1 MTFSRVSINAYA
13 KERLFTMDYKK
24 YASILKSVTKPGRYT
39 GGERNQVI
47 KDKSKIKC
55 RFAFC
60 FPDTYEIG
68 MSNLGVRILY
78 GSLNE
83 CEDVWCERVYAPWTD
98 MQERMKE
105 YDIPLWAHESGDPV
119 KDFDIVAFTLQY
131 EMCYTTV
138 LKMLE
143 LSDIPLLASERD
155 ENAPVIIGG
164 GPYSYNAEPMAD
176 FFDIFSI
183 GEGEEALPELARL
196 YVRMKE
202 EGRYTKK
209 AFLYA
214 AATELDG
221 FYVPSLYTVEY
232 NDDGTVSKYVPADE
246 KVPARVLKRTIED
259 FDKSYFPTKPVMP
272 FTEVVHDRIMLEVF
286 RGCIRGC
293 RFCQAGMIYRPVRDR
308 SVETLCRQAK
318 EMYENTG
325 YDEISLTSLAIDDY
339 TCVNRLTDELIDW
352 TTENKISLSLPSLR
366 ADSFT
371 PELME
376 KISRVRSSGLT
387 FAPEAGT
394 QRLRDAINKNVR
406 EEDIMNA
413 VHIAFAA
420 GKSQVKLYFMIG
432 LPTETDEDVIGIAKL
447 AERVIQEYYNTPE
460 RNKRLSPKVTISTAC
475 FIPKPFT
482 PFQWFPQIEREE
494 FIRRQRLIAENIKD
508 RRIRYDFH
516 DSDVSEIEAV
526 LARGDRKL
534 SAALL
539 EMHRLGAC
547 FDAWD
552 EHFSYERWHEAFRTA
567 GIDPAFYANRD
578 RDITE
583 TLPWDVIDCG
593 VTKAFMARE
602 YELAKKS
609 ETTRNCREACSAC
622 GANKF
627 GGDTLCRKKR

>member
-1 MTFSRVSINAYA
+1 
-13 KERLFTMDYKK
+13 MDFKK
-24 YASILKSVTKPGRYT
+24 YASVLKSVTKPARYT
-39 GGERNQVI
+39 GGERNQII
-47 KDKSKIKC
+47 KDKASVDC
-55 RFAFC
+55 RIAFC

-78 GSLNE
+78 VALNE
-83 CEDVWCERVYAPWTD
+83 CDGVWCERVYAPWTD
-98 MQERMKE
+98 MQERMRE
-105 YDIPLWAHESGDPV
+105 YNIPLWAHESGDPLT
-119 KDFDIVAFTLQY
+119 DFDIVAFTLQY

-138 LKMLE
+138 LQMLD
-143 LSDIPLLASERD
+143 LAGIPKLASERGEGD
-155 ENAPVIIGG
+155 PVIIGG
-164 GPYSYNAEPMAD
+164 GPCAYNAEPMAD

-196 YVRMKE
+196 YQRMKRD
-202 EGRYTKK
+202 GSYTKR

-214 AATELDG
+214 AATELTG
-221 FYVPSLYTVEY
+221 FYVPSLYTVDY
-232 NDDGTVSKYVPADE
+232 NDDGTVCSYTPADE
-246 KVPARVLKRTIED
+246 KVPARVTKRIVLD

-272 FTEVVHDRIMLEVF
+272 YTEVVHDRIMLEVF

-318 EMYENTG
+318 EMYVNTG

-339 TCVNRLTDELIDW
+339 TCVDRLTDELIEW
-352 TTENKISLSLPSLR
+352 TNENKISLSLPSLR

-376 KISRVRSSGLT
+376 KISSVRSSGIT

-413 VHIAFAA
+413 VRIAFAA

-447 AERVIQEYYNTPE
+447 AERVVEEYYNTE
-460 RNKRLSPKVTISTAC
+460 GRNKRLTPKVTISTAC

-482 PFQWFPQIEREE
+482 PFQWVPQLSGEE
-494 FIRRQRLIAENIKD
+494 FRRRQQLIRDNIHD
-508 RRIRYDFH
+508 RRVIYNFH
-516 DSDVSEIEAV
+516 DSMVSEIEAV
-526 LARGDRKL
+526 LARGDRRL
-534 SAALL
+534 GAVML
-539 EMHRLGAC
+539 EMWRRGAC

-552 EHFSYERWHEAFRTA
+552 EHFSYERWLEAFA
-567 GIDPAFYANRD
+567 AVGIDPSFYANRERSVD
-578 RDITE
+578 E
-583 TLPWDVIDCG
+583 VLPWDVIDCG
-593 VTKAFMARE
+593 VTKSFMKR
-602 YELAKKS
+602 ELAAAEKS
-609 ETTRNCREACSAC
+609 IPSRNCREGCSAC
-622 GANKF
+622 GANKY
-627 GGDTLCRKKR
+627 GGQTLCRIAGMKE

>member
-1 MTFSRVSINAYA
+1 MNY
-13 KERLFTMDYKK
+13 EK
-24 YASILKSVTKPGRYT
+24 YASILKSVSKPGRYT
-39 GGERNQVI
+39 GGERNQII
-47 KDKSKIKC
+47 KNKADVNC
-55 RFAFC
+55 RIAFC

-78 GSLNE
+78 GALNE
-83 CEDVWCERVYAPWTD
+83 VEGVWCERVYAPWTD
-98 MQERMKE
+98 MQEKMKE
-105 YDIPLWAHESGDPV
+105 YNIPLWAHESGDNV
-119 KDFDIVAFTLQY
+119 SDFDIVAFTLQY

-143 LSDIPLLASERD
+143 LSGIPLHANERGD
-155 ENAPVIIGG
+155 GHPIVIGG
-164 GPYSYNAEPMAD
+164 GPCAYNAEPMAE

-196 YVRMKE
+196 YQRMKAD
-202 EGRYTKK
+202 GTYSKK

-214 AATELDG
+214 AATELEG
-221 FYVPSLYTVEY
+221 FYVPSLYTVDY
-232 NDDGTVSKYVPADE
+232 NEDGTVKEYIPADE
-246 KVPARVLKRTIED
+246 KVPAKVIKRIVED
-259 FDKSYFPTKPVMP
+259 FDKSFFPIKPVMP
-272 FTEVVHDRIMLEVF
+272 YTEVVHDRIMLEVF

-339 TCVNRLTDELIDW
+339 TCVDRLTDELIDW

-376 KISRVRSSGLT
+376 KISRVRSSGIT

-406 EEDIMNA
+406 EEDILNA

-420 GKSQVKLYFMIG
+420 GKNQVKLYFMIG
-432 LPTETDEDVIGIAKL
+432 LPTETDEDLVGIAEL
-447 AERVIQEYYNTPE
+447 AQKVIDEYFKTE
-460 RNKRLSPKVTISTAC
+460 GRNKRLQPKVTISTAC

-482 PFQWFPQIEREE
+482 PFQWFPQVSREE
-494 FIRRQRLIAENIKD
+494 FLRRQRLVAENIKD
-508 RRIRYDFH
+508 RRIKYEFH

-534 SAALL
+534 SAALEKMH
-539 EMHRLGAC
+539 EMGAC

-552 EHFSYERWHEAFRTA
+552 EHFSYEKWNEAFSTS
-567 GIDPAFYANRD
+567 GIDPHFYANRERSTD
-578 RDITE
+578 E
-583 TLPWDVIDCG
+583 VLPWDVIDAG
-593 VTKAFMARE
+593 VTKAFMKRE
-602 YELAKKS
+602 YDLANESVASK
-609 ETTRNCREACSAC
+609 NCRQKCSAC

-627 GGDTLCRKKR
+627 GGETLCRKMKTSN

>member
-1 MTFSRVSINAYA
+1 
-13 KERLFTMDYKK
+13 MDYKK
-24 YASILKSVTKPGRYT
+24 YASILKSVTKPARYT
-39 GGERNQVI
+39 GGERHEII
-47 KDKSKIKC
+47 KDKNAVDC
-55 RFAFC
+55 RIAFC

-78 GSLNE
+78 GALNE
-83 CEDVWCERVYAPWTD
+83 CDGVWCERVYAPWTD
-98 MQERMKE
+98 MQEKMRE
-105 YDIPLWAHESGDPV
+105 HNIPLWAHESGDPV
-119 KDFDIVAFTLQY
+119 SLFDFVAFTLQY

-138 LKMLE
+138 LQMLD
-143 LSDIPLLASERD
+143 LGGIKALAAERTD
-155 ENAPVIIGG
+155 DDPIILGG
-164 GPYSYNAEPMAD
+164 GPCAYNPEPMAD

-196 YVRMKE
+196 YQRMKRD
-202 EGRYTKK
+202 GSYTKK

-214 AATELDG
+214 AATELEG
-221 FYVPSLYTVEY
+221 FYVPSLYAVDY
-232 NDDGTVSKYVPADE
+232 NEDGTVREYKPAEAGVPMHV
-246 KVPARVLKRTIED
+246 KKRIVED

-272 FTEVVHDRIMLEVF
+272 YTEVVHDRIMLEVF

-339 TCVNRLTDELIDW
+339 TCVDRLTDELIEW
-352 TTENKISLSLPSLR
+352 TNKSKISLSLPSLR

-371 PELME
+371 PELMK
-376 KISRVRSSGLT
+376 KISSVRSSGIT

-406 EEDIMNA
+406 EEDILNA

-447 AERVIQEYYNTPE
+447 AENVVQEFYRTEE

-482 PFQWFPQIEREE
+482 PFQWVPQLSREE
-494 FIRRQRLIAENIKD
+494 FRRRQRLIADNIKD
-508 RRIRYDFH
+508 RRVIYNFH
-516 DSDVSEIEAV
+516 DSEVSEIEAV
-526 LARGDRKL
+526 LARGDRRL
-534 SAALL
+534 SRVLL
-539 EMHRLGAC
+539 EMFSRGAC

-552 EHFSYERWHEAFRTA
+552 EHFSYERWQESFEAA
-567 GIDPAFYANRD
+567 GIDPAFYANRERAVD
-578 RDITE
+578 E
-583 TLPWDVIDCG
+583 VLPWDIIDCG
-593 VTKAFMARE
+593 VTKAFMKRE
-602 YELAKKS
+602 LNAAMAS
-609 ETTRNCREACSAC
+609 IPSLNCRQECSAC
-622 GANKF
+622 GANKY
-627 GGDTLCRKKR
+627 GGETLCRKMRTKE

>member
-1 MTFSRVSINAYA
+1 MNY
-13 KERLFTMDYKK
+13 EK
-24 YASILKSVTKPGRYT
+24 YASILKSVSKPGRYT
-39 GGERNQVI
+39 GGERNQII
-47 KDKSKIKC
+47 KNKADVNC
-55 RFAFC
+55 RIAFC

-78 GSLNE
+78 GALNE
-83 CEDVWCERVYAPWTD
+83 VDGVWCERVYAPWTD
-98 MQERMKE
+98 MQEKMKE
-105 YDIPLWAHESGDPV
+105 YDIPLWAHESGDNV
-119 KDFDIVAFTLQY
+119 SDFDIVAFTLQY

-143 LSDIPLLASERD
+143 LSGIPLHANERGD
-155 ENAPVIIGG
+155 DHPIVIGG
-164 GPYSYNAEPMAD
+164 GPCAYNAEPMAE

-196 YVRMKE
+196 YQRMKAD
-202 EGRYTKK
+202 GTYSKK

-214 AATELDG
+214 AATELEG
-221 FYVPSLYTVEY
+221 FYVPSLYTVDY
-232 NDDGTVSKYVPADE
+232 NEDGTVKEYIPADE
-246 KVPARVLKRTIED
+246 KVPAKVIKRIVED
-259 FDKSYFPTKPVMP
+259 FDKSFFPTKPVMP
-272 FTEVVHDRIMLEVF
+272 YTEVVHDRIMLEVF

-339 TCVNRLTDELIDW
+339 TCVDRLTDELIDW

-376 KISRVRSSGLT
+376 KISRVRSSGIT

-406 EEDIMNA
+406 EEDILNA

-420 GKSQVKLYFMIG
+420 GKNQVKLYFMIG
-432 LPTETDEDVIGIAKL
+432 LPTETDEDLVGIAEL
-447 AERVIQEYYNTPE
+447 AQKVIDEYFKTE
-460 RNKRLSPKVTISTAC
+460 GRNKRLQPKVTISTAC

-482 PFQWFPQIEREE
+482 PFQWFPQVSREE
-494 FIRRQRLIAENIKD
+494 FLRRQRLVAENIKD
-508 RRIRYDFH
+508 RRIKYEFH

-534 SAALL
+534 SAALEKMH
-539 EMHRLGAC
+539 EMGAC

-552 EHFSYERWHEAFRTA
+552 EHFSYEKWNEAFSVS
-567 GIDPAFYANRD
+567 GIDPHFYANRERSTD
-578 RDITE
+578 E
-583 TLPWDVIDCG
+583 VLPWDVIDAG
-593 VTKAFMARE
+593 VTKAFMKRE
-602 YELAKKS
+602 YDLANESVASK
-609 ETTRNCREACSAC
+609 NCRQKCSAC

-627 GGDTLCRKKR
+627 GGETLCRKMKTSN

>member
-1 MTFSRVSINAYA
+1 MNY
-13 KERLFTMDYKK
+13 EK
-24 YASILKSVTKPGRYT
+24 YASILKSVSKPGRYT
-39 GGERNQVI
+39 GGERNQII
-47 KDKSKIKC
+47 KNKADVNC
-55 RFAFC
+55 RIAFC

-78 GSLNE
+78 GALNE
-83 CEDVWCERVYAPWTD
+83 VEGVWCERVYAPWTD
-98 MQERMKE
+98 MQEKMKE
-105 YDIPLWAHESGDPV
+105 YDIPLWAHESGDNV
-119 KDFDIVAFTLQY
+119 SDFDIVAFTLQY

-143 LSDIPLLASERD
+143 LSGIPLHANERGD
-155 ENAPVIIGG
+155 DHPIVIGG
-164 GPYSYNAEPMAD
+164 GPCAYNAEPMAE

-196 YVRMKE
+196 YQRMKSD
-202 EGRYTKK
+202 GTYSKK

-214 AATELDG
+214 AATELEG
-221 FYVPSLYTVEY
+221 FYVPSLYTVDY
-232 NDDGTVSKYVPADE
+232 NEDGTVKEYIPADE
-246 KVPARVLKRTIED
+246 KVPAKVIKRIVED
-259 FDKSYFPTKPVMP
+259 FDKSFFPTKPVMP
-272 FTEVVHDRIMLEVF
+272 YTEVVHDRIMLEVF

-339 TCVNRLTDELIDW
+339 TCVDRLTDELIDW

-376 KISRVRSSGLT
+376 KISRVRSSGIT

-406 EEDIMNA
+406 EEDILNA

-420 GKSQVKLYFMIG
+420 GKNQVKLYFMIG
-432 LPTETDEDVIGIAKL
+432 LPTETDEDLVGIAEL
-447 AERVIQEYYNTPE
+447 AQKVIDEYFKTE
-460 RNKRLSPKVTISTAC
+460 GRNKRLQPKVTISTAC

-482 PFQWFPQIEREE
+482 PFQWFPQVSREE
-494 FIRRQRLIAENIKD
+494 FLRRQRLVAENIKD
-508 RRIRYDFH
+508 RRIKYEFH

-534 SAALL
+534 SAALEKMH
-539 EMHRLGAC
+539 EMGAC

-552 EHFSYERWHEAFRTA
+552 EHFSYEKWNEAFSVS
-567 GIDPAFYANRD
+567 GIDPHFYANRERSTD
-578 RDITE
+578 E
-583 TLPWDVIDCG
+583 VLPWDVIDAG
-593 VTKAFMARE
+593 VTKAFMKRE
-602 YELAKKS
+602 YDLANESVASK
-609 ETTRNCREACSAC
+609 NCRQKCSAC

-627 GGDTLCRKKR
+627 GGETLCRKMKTSN